1 MLKQQI
7 YKSYIYKFLSII
19 ISFLIVRVN
28 IDFLGVELFG
38 VWAVLLT
45 VIQWI
50 VFFDFGIGNGL
61 KNKVSEALSK
71 NDIKLVRIYISSA
84 YFGMGFLVSILGS
97 FFFILN
103 YFIDWNS
110 ILNSDYT
117 DLALTVNIIIFFTLI
132 HFVTSLI
139 NHIVIATH
147 NSSISVFNQFLFQ
160 IINLVIIVSFMFFF
174 ENRDL
179 YILAIVYGMS
189 IILASIFISIYFF
202 SKNKKLR
209 PTCKR
214 VDKRCIKP
222 ILSLGLKFFYLQL
235 TILIIYTSDKLII
248 SKLLG
253 SASVAKYEI
262 LQKYFSVIII
272 FHTIIN
278 TPLWPFY
285 KKCYIENNYIDI
297 INVLKKMVLLFVLYV
312 MVIGVMIYA
321 GDFVI
326 SIWINEELDLNFSN
340 YLWMGGLTLTLIWY
354 TIFSYFSNGIDKTQ
368 LQAYTA
374 TIGAVINI
382 PLSIIFINN
391 FNMGINGVLL
401 ATIVSLSIFSFFG
414 PLQAIYEIN
423 KMRKNNG

>member
-1 MLKQQI
+1 MLRQQI

-28 IDFLGVELFG
+28 IDFLGVDLFG

-71 NDIKLVRIYISSA
+71 DDIELVSIYISTA
-84 YFGMGFLVSILGS
+84 YLSMGFFISILGG
-97 FFFILN
+97 FFFIIN
-103 YFIDWNS
+103 YFIDWNA

-132 HFVTSLI
+132 HFITNLI
-139 NHIVIATH
+139 NHIVIAVH
-147 NSSISVFNQFLFQ
+147 NSSLSVFNQFLFQ
-160 IINLVIIVSFMFFF
+160 IINLVVILSFMFFF
-174 ENRDL
+174 QNRDL
-179 YILAIVYGMS
+179 YILAIIYGIS
-189 IILASIFISIYFF
+189 IILASIFVSIYFF
-202 SKNKKLR
+202 NKNKKLR
-209 PTCKR
+209 PTYQKL
-214 VDKRCIKP
+214 DKKYIKS

-248 SKLLG
+248 SNLLG

-272 FHTIIN
+272 FHTVIN

-297 INVLKKMVLLFVLYV
+297 IKVLKKMILLFILYV
-312 MVIGVMIYA
+312 MVIGIMIYA
-321 GDFVI
+321 GGFVI
-326 SIWINEELDLNFSN
+326 SVWINEELDLNFSN

-354 TIFSYFSNGIDKTQ
+354 TIFAYFSNGIDKTK

-374 TIGAVINI
+374 TIGVVINI
-382 PLSIIFINN
+382 PLSILFINN
-391 FNMGINGVLL
+391 FNMGINGVMF
-401 ATIVSLSIFSFFG
+401 ATIVSLSIFSFSG

-423 KMRKNNG
+423 KMRRNNG